1 MLPSKATGHESL
13 HEGSSGNALPI
24 ALTISRVSVV
34 LSGLSTEEEPRDLDT
49 ENEEVLTLYD
59 DIKKIL
65 EKYTKP
71 EVKAKQEQPSILK
84 ETKSILPVS
93 RILKVEFERKMV
105 TVTVMKSDGE
115 IYQVKIQATEE

>member
-1 MLPSKATGHESL
+1 MSHFTREAPVTPANCPTVSK
-13 HEGSSGNALPI
+13 
-24 ALTISRVSVV
+24 VSVV

-71 EVKAKQEQPSILK
+71 EVKAKQAQPSILK
-84 ETKSILPVS
+84 VTQSILPVS
-93 RILKVEFERKMV
+93 RILKLELERKMGIE
-105 TVTVMKSDGE
+105 TVMQSDGE
-115 IYQVKIQATEE
+115 IYPVK

>member
-1 MLPSKATGHESL
+1 M
-13 HEGSSGNALPI
+13 
-24 ALTISRVSVV
+24 V

-71 EVKAKQEQPSILK
+71 EVKAKQEQPSILR

>member
-1 MLPSKATGHESL
+1 MA
-13 HEGSSGNALPI
+13 
-24 ALTISRVSVV
+24 

-49 ENEEVLTLYD
+49 ENEAVLTLYD

-71 EVKAKQEQPSILK
+71 EGKPEGKSKQEQPSVLK
-84 ETKSILPVS
+84 ETKSVLPCS
-93 RILKVEFERKMV
+93 RILKIEYERRLL

-115 IYQVKIQATEE
+115 IYQVKIQASEE

>member
-1 MLPSKATGHESL
+1 MRTGNYYPKTPRKSRLSCCYPLIATGYESL
-13 HEGSSGNALPI
+13 HERSSGNACQLPYY
-24 ALTISRVSVV
+24 LLGISGAIR
-34 LSGLSTEEEPRDLDT
+34 LSTEEEPRDLDT

-84 ETKSILPVS
+84 E
-93 RILKVEFERKMV
+93 
-105 TVTVMKSDGE
+105 
-115 IYQVKIQATEE
+115 

>member
-1 MLPSKATGHESL
+1 MSHFTREAPVTPA
-13 HEGSSGNALPI
+13 NC
-24 ALTISRVSVV
+24 LTISRVSVV

-65 EKYTKP
+65 ERYTKP
-71 EVKAKQEQPSILK
+71 EVKTKQEQPSILR
-84 ETKSILPVS
+84 ETKSILPCS
-93 RILKVEFERKMV
+93 RILKVEFERKLV

-115 IYQVKIQATEE
+115 IYQLKIQATEE

>member
-1 MLPSKATGHESL
+1 MSHFTREAPVTPANCPTVSK
-13 HEGSSGNALPI
+13 
-24 ALTISRVSVV
+24 VSVV

-65 EKYTKP
+65 ERYTKP
-71 EVKAKQEQPSILK
+71 EVKTKQEQPSILR
-84 ETKSILPVS
+84 ETKSILPCS
-93 RILKVEFERKMV
+93 RILKVEIERKLV

-115 IYQVKIQATEE
+115 IYQLKIQATEE

>member
-1 MLPSKATGHESL
+1 MSHFTREAPVTPANCPTVSK
-13 HEGSSGNALPI
+13 
-24 ALTISRVSVV
+24 VSVV

-65 EKYTKP
+65 ERYTKP
-71 EVKAKQEQPSILK
+71 EVKTKQEQPSILR
-84 ETKSILPVS
+84 ETKSILPCS
-93 RILKVEFERKMV
+93 RILKVEFERKLV

-115 IYQVKIQATEE
+115 IYQLKIQATEE